1 MISNFQSYVIVND
14 LGWGDR
20 ILANFALFRIST
32 RKKRRGRLLCLGS
45 TLGFRKC
52 KVFRRVTEE
61 GYNNHLLINREIS
74 SRISSYIR
82 EIAV

>member
-1 MISNFQSYVIVND
+1 
-14 LGWGDR
+14 
-20 ILANFALFRIST
+20 
-32 RKKRRGRLLCLGS
+32 
-45 TLGFRKC
+45 
-52 KVFRRVTEE
+52 VTEE